1 MMRRLVQSTRLRS
14 RPAGGRVPV
23 DRALQGTEV
32 EAGHRDGNYYYS
44 RDYGPDEKAEQ
55 EGVRAPS
62 GSRHSR

>member
-1 MMRRLVQSTRLRS
+1 M
-14 RPAGGRVPV
+14 